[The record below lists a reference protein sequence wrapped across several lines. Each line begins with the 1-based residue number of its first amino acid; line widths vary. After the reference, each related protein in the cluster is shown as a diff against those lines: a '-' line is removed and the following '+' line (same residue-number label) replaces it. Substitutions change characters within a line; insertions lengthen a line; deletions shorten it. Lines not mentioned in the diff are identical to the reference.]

1 MRILPQGAQALRS
14 IYSDLGFQP
23 LALVEG
29 WRSLNADP
37 GNFSAH
43 RFLADSYSALPR
55 HEIARVSELLQS
67 QLLQPINITP
77 LQPHLAQSNLFI
89 LSGAGPSGP
98 SFNEFNPLFNR
109 DRITLQASG
118 IVGGN
123 STIGDEVVLAGI
135 QGPVSYSVGQFHYD
149 THGFRINNDIK
160 EDIYNAFLQVS
171 PLPAVKPPG
180 RDLEQE

>member
-1 MRILPQGAQALRS
+1 MQTSIALNDNRAVYRS
-14 IYSDLGFQP
+14 RLLLDEDLAARSASLARIYSDLGFQP
-23 LALVEG
+23 LPWWKDG
-29 WRSLNADP
+29 DRSMP
-37 GNFSAH
+37 IPSNFSAH
-43 RFLADSYSALPR
+43 RFLSDSYSALPR

-89 LSGAGPSGP
+89 LSGAGPSEP

-123 STIGDEVVLAGI
+123 STLGDEVVLAGI
-135 QGPVSYSVGQFHYD
+135 WGQASYSVGQFHYE
-149 THGFRINNDIK
+149 TRWFP
-160 EDIYNAFLQVS
+160 Q
-171 PLPAVKPPG
+171 
-180 RDLEQE
+180 QQ